1 MKDLALRSF
10 TPHGIGRELVEPDEP
25 CVALRSSRECY
36 EDVGAQLVKSVVIVH
51 FHIIAR
57 HCRTVTAANRV
68 RSQKY

>member
-1 MKDLALRSF
+1 
-10 TPHGIGRELVEPDEP
+10 
-25 CVALRSSRECY
+25 
-36 EDVGAQLVKSVVIVH
+36 LVKGVVIVH